1 MFICLSLACIT
12 AINVGISFISRIL
25 STIFF
30 YGKPFRPYF
39 VQYQFTKFYGVRRAF
54 VTYFQVIIFG
64 IFDVVTWFSI
74 V

>member
-25 STIFF
+25 STIFI

-39 VQYQFTKFYGVRRAF
+39 VQYQFTKFYGVRRAL

-64 IFDVVTWFSI
+64 IFDVVT
-74 V
+74 

>member
-1 MFICLSLACIT
+1 MFICLSLACFT
-12 AINVGISFISRIL
+12 AINVGISFTSRVL
-25 STIFF
+25 SKYFF

-64 IFDVVTWFSI
+64 IFDVVT
-74 V
+74 

>member
-1 MFICLSLACIT
+1 MFICLRLACIT
-12 AINVGISFISRIL
+12 AINVGTYRVFCQN
-25 STIFF
+25 IFF

-64 IFDVVTWFSI
+64 IFHVVT
-74 V
+74 